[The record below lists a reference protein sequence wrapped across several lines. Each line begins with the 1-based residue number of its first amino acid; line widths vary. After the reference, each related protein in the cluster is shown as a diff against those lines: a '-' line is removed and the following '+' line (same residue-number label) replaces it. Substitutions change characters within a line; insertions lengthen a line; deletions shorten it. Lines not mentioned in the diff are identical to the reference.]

1 MLNRRH
7 FLAMSAAGAAMS
19 LFEGGTALAQTRN
32 VIVMGKTIDD
42 ITTGFDPAEAYDF
55 TGWEVCG
62 NLYRTLLTIDP
73 ADSTRLVGDVAESWE
88 VSEDGLEFVFKL
100 RQDIVFDS
108 GAPLTAEDAAFSLR
122 RVVTLNKGPGFVLTQ
137 FGWNADNADEMIQA
151 SDRFVLTLR
160 LPAVHAT
167 SLVLYCLTSVTAA
180 VVDKAAA
187 MEHETDGDAGNA
199 WLRMNSAGSG
209 PFRLVKYEASSL
221 IILQARKKA
230 NPAPATTRVVI
241 RHVADPATQLLQLQ
255 KGDLQIAR
263 NLGADQLAAIK
274 GDANLAT
281 ASGLTSNLL
290 HFTMN
295 TSLPFFAKPE
305 VRQALKW
312 AIDYQAIADNI
323 TPGIWSVHQSF
334 VAEGLPGASTERLFE
349 RDVEKA
355 KALMK
360 AAGYADGFKVTM
372 DYYAVWPVAEIAQ
385 ALQSNLADIGI
396 TVELLAGETKQVIS
410 KTRARNSE
418 MYFGVTYSDYP
429 DAFSMAQWLCS
440 NPDDSDDSAMK
451 TSAWRNHFK
460 DDELNAMADA
470 VEKETDTPK
479 RLEILRRMQEIYAE
493 RGNAVFLLQQN
504 EVAVTRS
511 DIKGLKPGL
520 LQYYT
525 SYAGIEA
532 A

>member
-1 MLNRRH
+1 MLNRRQ
-7 FLAMSAAGAAMS
+7 FIAVSAAGAAAA
-19 LFEGGTALAQTRN
+19 LFEGTAAFSQSRKA
-32 VIVMGKTIDD
+32 VVMGKTIDD

-73 ADSTRLVGDVAESWE
+73 ADSTKLVGDIADSWE
-88 VSEDGLEFVFKL
+88 VSEDGLTFVFKIK
-100 RQDIVFDS
+100 QDIVFDS
-108 GAPLTAEDAAFSLR
+108 GATLTAEDAAFSLH

-137 FGWNADNADEMIQA
+137 FGWNAENVAEMIKA
-151 SDRFVLTLR
+151 TEKFVLTVR
-160 LPAVHAT
+160 LPKVHAT
-167 SLVLYCLTSVTAA
+167 GLVLYCLTSVTAA

-187 MEHETDGDAGNA
+187 MANESGGDAGNA
-199 WLRMNSAGSG
+199 WLRFNSAGSG
-209 PFRLVKYEASSL
+209 SYKLAKYEASN
-221 IILQARKKA
+221 IIVLQAREKA
-230 NPAPATTRVVI
+230 NPEPKIDRVII
-241 RHVADPATQLLQLQ
+241 RHVADPATQLLQVQ
-255 KGDLQIAR
+255 KGDLQVAR

-274 GDANLAT
+274 EDANLAT
-281 ASGLTSNLL
+281 SSGLTTNLL
-290 HFTMN
+290 HVTMN
-295 TSLPFFAKPE
+295 TKLPFFAKPE
-305 VRQALKW
+305 VRQAIKW
-312 AIDYQAIADNI
+312 AIDYQAIAHNI

-334 VAEGLPGASTERLFE
+334 IAEGLPGAVTKTPFT

-360 AAGYADGFKVTM
+360 AAGYEDGFKVTM

-385 ALQSNLADIGI
+385 ALQANLADIGI

-460 DDELNAMADA
+460 DDELNAMTDA
-470 VEKETDTPK
+470 IEKETDSAK
-479 RLEILRRMQEIYAE
+479 RLEILDRMQDIYAE
-493 RGNAVFLLQQN
+493 RGNAVILLQQK

-525 SYAGIEA
+525 NYASIDLA
-532 A
+532 